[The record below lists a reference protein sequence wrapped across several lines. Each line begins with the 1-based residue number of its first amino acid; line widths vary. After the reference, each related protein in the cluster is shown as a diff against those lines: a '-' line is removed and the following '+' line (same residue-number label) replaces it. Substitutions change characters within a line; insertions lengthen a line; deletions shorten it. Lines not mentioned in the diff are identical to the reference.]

1 MTFGRSTVKTAF
13 RLALTTCLAL
23 TVAPTVAKTTGTI
36 SQESRVGVTKL
47 RTPAD
52 VTARFE
58 AAWNS
63 HDMALFAT
71 LFHHDATFVN
81 RFGTYWKGVDTIVSG
96 HRSIHETVYRDSI
109 LKIDP
114 PEVQMLSNNIAI
126 VHFWTRLTAGQ
137 AHPAGPHQTDTLV
150 LAVLVRR
157 QGNWRIQAAEN
168 VTLTDPRSG
177 KPLLRG
183 R

>member
-1 MTFGRSTVKTAF
+1 MKTA
-13 RLALTTCLAL
+13 LCL
-23 TVAPTVAKTTGTI
+23 TVTACVAVLEVSPTLATTTEKV
-36 SQESRVGVTKL
+36 SQESRVGATKL
-47 RTPAD
+47 QTPTD

-58 AAWNS
+58 AAWNT

-71 LFHHDATFVN
+71 LFHRDATFVN
-81 RFGTYWKGVDTIVSG
+81 RFGTYWKGIDAIVSG
-96 HRSIHETVYRDSI
+96 HRSIHDTVYRDSN

-114 PEVQMLSNNIAI
+114 PEVQMLSKDIAI
-126 VHFWTRLTAGQ
+126 VHFWTRLTTGQ

-150 LAVLVRR
+150 LAVLIRR

-177 KPLLRG
+177 KPTLRSD
-183 R
+183 

>member
-1 MTFGRSTVKTAF
+1 MKTALC
-13 RLALTTCLAL
+13 LALTTCLA
-23 TVAPTVAKTTGTI
+23 APTAASTPTKTTDAT
-36 SQESRVGVTKL
+36 SQERRVGVTKL
-47 RTPAD
+47 WTPTD

-58 AAWNS
+58 AAWNT
-63 HDMALFAT
+63 HDMGLFAT
-71 LFHHDATFVN
+71 LFHRDATFVN
-81 RFGTYWKGVDTIVSG
+81 RFGTHWKGVDAIVNG
-96 HRSIHETVYRDSI
+96 HRSIHETIYRDSI

-114 PEVQMLSNNIAI
+114 PEVQMLSKDIAI
-126 VHFWTRLTAGQ
+126 VHFWTRLKTGQ

-150 LAVLVRR
+150 LAVLTRR

-183 R
+183 N